1 MGIRKKALRGK
12 LVFLLR
18 QLKADSEAMP
28 MESSHASAGVV
39 EGTAE
44 AADAEAGAGAE
55 AEGTAEE
62 APEPVAK
69 RKSRKE
75 SSSNVPKATGGGR
88 KTSKLR
94 KDRSVEI

>member
-18 QLKADSEAMP
+18 QLKVDSEATP
-28 MESSHASAGVV
+28 MEPSRASAG
-39 EGTAE
+39 
-44 AADAEAGAGAE
+44 DAEAEAGVE
-55 AEGTAEE
+55 AETAQAET
-62 APEPVAK
+62 APQPVAK

-75 SSSNVPKATGGGR
+75 SSANVPKTLGGR
-88 KTSKLR
+88 KASSKVR

>member
-28 MESSHASAGVV
+28 MESSRASAGGV

-44 AADAEAGAGAE
+44 AEAGAGAE

-69 RKSRKE
+69 HKSRKE